1 MQIETINKSNLIS
14 NKKIENNSKMLN
26 VIVEKLSPIINDELK
41 IKREEYNKNKKYLN
55 EKKEEV
61 KNDKK
66 HLEAEI
72 YLYKYELIKSEILNN
87 IWNIIQWNNNLSEKI
102 KNDIIILLNNIDDLE
117 IDALIKQNEL
127 LKKYIN
133 RNREE

>member
-66 HLEAEI
+66 HLEAET

-87 IWNIIQWNNNLSEKI
+87 IWDIIQWNNNLSEKI

>member
-1 MQIETINKSNLIS
+1 MQVETINKSNLIS

-26 VIVEKLSPIINDELK
+26 AIVEKLSPIIKDELK
-41 IKREEYNKNKKYLN
+41 IKKEEYNNNKKYLN

>member
-1 MQIETINKSNLIS
+1 MKIEILDKSNLIS
-14 NKKIENNSKMLN
+14 NKNIENNSKLLN
-26 VIVEKLSPIINDELK
+26 IIIEKLSPIIKNELNMK
-41 IKREEYNKNKKYLN
+41 KNNYDNKKLYLN
-55 EKKEEV
+55 ELKEEV

-72 YLYKYELIKSEILNN
+72 YLYKYELIKSEILDN
-87 IWNIIQWNNNLSEKI
+87 IWNIIQWNNNLTEKI

-117 IDALIKQNEL
+117 MDILFKQNEL